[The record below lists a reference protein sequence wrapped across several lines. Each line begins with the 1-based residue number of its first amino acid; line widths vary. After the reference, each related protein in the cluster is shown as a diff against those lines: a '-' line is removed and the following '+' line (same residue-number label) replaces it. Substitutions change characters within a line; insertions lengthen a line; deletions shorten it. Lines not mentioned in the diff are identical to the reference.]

1 MMRWQL
7 PFSTQFSIGRPAT
20 GDWVAGVCVAGLLLP
35 EAVAYAGLAHLPV
48 THALTAT
55 LCGLLLYALLGT
67 SRFAIMSP
75 TSSAATLA
83 AAAVLSAPEISAS
96 PEAYLQGMLGLVFVG
111 GLMLTA
117 LGFAGQGQIAAFIS
131 RPVLRGF
138 AFGLALTIVVKQLP
152 DALGLKLPAAASH
165 DVGHV
170 LLYVLGHPAQW
181 HLPSLLVALATG
193 LTLWLLRPWRK
204 VPAAMVAIVLAISAA
219 QWLDLH
225 AMGVEEVGHIT
236 PPDLHLH
243 WPELTQAGWMRMA
256 ELAFGLV
263 MILFAES
270 WGSIRNLALSHGDTV
285 EANRELVALGLCNL
299 GGALLQGMPVGAGFS
314 GSSANAA
321 AGAASRWAGLAAF
334 GMIVLAVLFA
344 LPALHLLPRPVLAVV
359 VIHALLHSLN
369 PKPLI
374 TTWRT
379 GRDRL
384 AMSGAVLAVL
394 ALGVLDGMLVGVG
407 LSLLSAL
414 RRFSQPLL
422 HELGE
427 LPNTRDFIVVDGR
440 PQVLRLPGMTVLRPE
455 EPMFFANADR
465 VCITAIDAL
474 PADHSTKV
482 MVLSLEESSD
492 LDSTAMES
500 LLELDQR
507 LSGRGVTLV
516 LSRVKDSVREL
527 LRAQA
532 PQGLGRDDRLYWSV
546 ADAVDASR
554 HLL

>member
-1 MMRWQL
+1 M
-7 PFSTQFSIGRPAT
+7 
-20 GDWVAGVCVAGLLLP
+20 
-35 EAVAYAGLAHLPV
+35 
-48 THALTAT
+48 
-55 LCGLLLYALLGT
+55 
-67 SRFAIMSP
+67 
-75 TSSAATLA
+75 
-83 AAAVLSAPEISAS
+83 
-96 PEAYLQGMLGLVFVG
+96 
-111 GLMLTA
+111 
-117 LGFAGQGQIAAFIS
+117 
-131 RPVLRGF
+131 
-138 AFGLALTIVVKQLP
+138 
-152 DALGLKLPAAASH
+152 
-165 DVGHV
+165 
-170 LLYVLGHPAQW
+170 
-181 HLPSLLVALATG
+181 
-193 LTLWLLRPWRK
+193 
-204 VPAAMVAIVLAISAA
+204 
-219 QWLDLH
+219 
-225 AMGVEEVGHIT
+225 
-236 PPDLHLH
+236 
-243 WPELTQAGWMRMA
+243 
-256 ELAFGLV
+256 
-263 MILFAES
+263 
-270 WGSIRNLALSHGDTV
+270 
-285 EANRELVALGLCNL
+285 
-299 GGALLQGMPVGAGFS
+299 
-314 GSSANAA
+314 
-321 AGAASRWAGLAAF
+321 
-334 GMIVLAVLFA
+334 
-344 LPALHLLPRPVLAVV
+344 LAVV

-384 AMSGAVLAVL
+384 AMGGAVLAVL

-427 LPNTRDFIVVDGR
+427 LPNTRDYIVVDGR

-465 VCITAIDAL
+465 VCIAAIDAL